1 MCGYLITNLTL
12 EKKKFSQALKKQE
25 YRGPDNSRV
34 IKINNVF
41 FGFNRLS
48 IIDLS
53 DKSMQPLSFK
63 NFIMCFNGEI
73 YNYKE
78 LRSEL
83 IENGVKFYSDGDG
96 EVFLKIIYYF
106 GKNKGL
112 KKIRGMWSA
121 IIYDTKKNEFFISRD
136 RIGIKPLWYY
146 TKDSEFIF
154 STDIKSILYLI
165 DNLNVSE
172 NSIQDFLKYGILD
185 ESNKTFFEKIMM
197 FPKGSYSNFNE
208 KKKIKKIKFWK
219 LNINKKKKFEKKK
232 ISNTFFKALD
242 QHLNSDVPVAITL
255 SGGLDSSLLASY
267 YSQKKNIKNKIKF
280 FSLRMEA
287 AEAEYKNI
295 DKLVTTFKLD
305 HQYFDVKESE
315 TIENLDELIFNL
327 GQPFRAT
334 QTFYQYLLRKEI
346 RKQGYKVLLTG
357 DGSDEIFAGYEEC
370 LNFFLAQPEIH
381 DDKKEFLRYA
391 QKMSTFSGK
400 KITELREESKKIF
413 INKKYLYQ
421 RVPDFELDSLKKKNS
436 SFSKKKIYENINSL
450 KEYMEMRLL
459 KTPMPQW
466 LRLEDGSSMANSLET
481 RIPYLDHFLVEE
493 AFSFDNREYFKG
505 FKNKSILRRIAGNY
519 LPKFILSTK
528 KKYHR
533 PGSTL
538 NFLKKDI
545 IKDELFKIIRES
557 KSLFNKDKKISFEK
571 KFLTNNAD
579 FLFRV
584 LVISRWKKIFNFDF
598 NF

>member
-208 KKKIKKIKFWK
+208 KKKIKKIK
-219 LNINKKKKFEKKK
+219 
-232 ISNTFFKALD
+232 
-242 QHLNSDVPVAITL
+242 
-255 SGGLDSSLLASY
+255 
-267 YSQKKNIKNKIKF
+267 KN
-280 FSLRMEA
+280 
-287 AEAEYKNI
+287 
-295 DKLVTTFKLD
+295 
-305 HQYFDVKESE
+305 
-315 TIENLDELIFNL
+315 
-327 GQPFRAT
+327 
-334 QTFYQYLLRKEI
+334 
-346 RKQGYKVLLTG
+346 
-357 DGSDEIFAGYEEC
+357 
-370 LNFFLAQPEIH
+370 
-381 DDKKEFLRYA
+381 
-391 QKMSTFSGK
+391 
-400 KITELREESKKIF
+400 
-413 INKKYLYQ
+413 
-421 RVPDFELDSLKKKNS
+421 
-436 SFSKKKIYENINSL
+436 
-450 KEYMEMRLL
+450 
-459 KTPMPQW
+459 
-466 LRLEDGSSMANSLET
+466 
-481 RIPYLDHFLVEE
+481 
-493 AFSFDNREYFKG
+493 
-505 FKNKSILRRIAGNY
+505 
-519 LPKFILSTK
+519 
-528 KKYHR
+528 
-533 PGSTL
+533 
-538 NFLKKDI
+538 
-545 IKDELFKIIRES
+545 
-557 KSLFNKDKKISFEK
+557 
-571 KFLTNNAD
+571 
-579 FLFRV
+579 
-584 LVISRWKKIFNFDF
+584 
-598 NF
+598 